1 MKLAVIIPAFNE
13 EKNLEKLIDEIH
25 SISIQDI
32 QIQPIIVND
41 CSTDSTA
48 IIAQNLDCILINM
61 PVNVGIGGAVQTGMI
76 YAYNSGFQYAIQ
88 VDGDGQHPPKEIYK
102 LLEKMK
108 ISEANVVIGSRFIQS
123 QGFQSSGLRRL
134 GINYLKLIIKIF
146 TGLTI
151 TDSTS
156 GFRLYDRAS
165 LEKIC
170 EYYPDEYP
178 EPEAIIYF
186 HKMKLNIVE
195 TAVIMKSRE
204 AGKSSITLLNT
215 IYYFW
220 KVSLA
225 IFFSYLKL

>member
-134 GINYLKLIIKIF
+134 GINYLKLIIKI
-146 TGLTI
+146 
-151 TDSTS
+151 
-156 GFRLYDRAS
+156 
-165 LEKIC
+165 
-170 EYYPDEYP
+170 
-178 EPEAIIYF
+178 
-186 HKMKLNIVE
+186 V
-195 TAVIMKSRE
+195 
-204 AGKSSITLLNT
+204 
-215 IYYFW
+215 
-220 KVSLA
+220 
-225 IFFSYLKL
+225 